1 MVRPFGG
8 AAATAVAVCA
18 LAVALAGCGGTAK
31 KDSDNG
37 GAAKSDAKAD
47 PEVARPRRR
56 LSGTSWSRPGRR
68 ERSAVGW
75 PTCGLR
81 ALLHS
86 TQPLR
91 QYEPTGDRSA
101 WDRAAARLAEAQ
113 AAGQVT
119 EAASGQG
126 HEEEPCV

>member
-8 AAATAVAVCA
+8 AAATAAAVCA
-18 LAVALAGCGGTAK
+18 LAVALAGCGGTTK

-56 LSGTSWSRPGRR
+56 LSGTFWSRPGRR

-75 PTCGLR
+75 PTCGR
-81 ALLHS
+81 CFTAPS
-86 TQPLR
+86 R
-91 QYEPTGDRSA
+91 
-101 WDRAAARLAEAQ
+101 
-113 AAGQVT
+113 
-119 EAASGQG
+119 
-126 HEEEPCV
+126 